1 MNRLLTELT
10 STKEHK
16 VAVLQLYRE
25 LLRKTNKLQ
34 QAQLP
39 PLVNQ
44 YELQFSIK
52 ESFQKRY
59 GSTYDITKQLL
70 KGIRLNEILELNQRD
85 DLIDFIKEE
94 REEIF
99 DAQKRRAS
107 YLQRKEQIHDKQ
119 TNNLRGRAKSQMLS
133 LKKGKLRY
141 QIPDLSSAHGQSQFI
156 NDGFKESKFNGC
168 TVLQKFIHQLQL
180 LNKLPDPKL
189 LPYTPEIILI
199 SGDNLDSRHI
209 VGSVTNHAL
218 SYYDQDILQS
228 IIIPGLEYEI
238 NNNYLDDLKY
248 ALEEKGPY
256 EAALRQTNSGIIP
269 MPYVMQLTKHKVG
282 RKELAML
289 IKKQTFCVRMMKI
302 WETDNE
308 LPEENMQK
316 DGSYII
322 KGSKGWGGE
331 ELMYPR
337 NYYQRYCDGEELFE
351 VLLQIE
357 INWSKKNKTPIDFEQ
372 FYWGE
377 SLDISSKYLRDEY
390 NNVIKE
396 SQIDLA
402 PLQQELQKKYDAG
415 YENKVRKYDTL
426 MMNLSNHN
434 VFKHSDIIAPINTNT
449 IYSGLNKRLID
460 TFPVGDRVGKGKTLG
475 DFIKDVGLRSYEY
488 GNKFTKRV
496 TQILK
501 KISHKY

>member
-1 MNRLLTELT
+1 MW
-10 STKEHK
+10 
-16 VAVLQLYRE
+16 
-25 LLRKTNKLQ
+25 
-34 QAQLP
+34 
-39 PLVNQ
+39 
-44 YELQFSIK
+44 
-52 ESFQKRY
+52 
-59 GSTYDITKQLL
+59 
-70 KGIRLNEILELNQRD
+70 
-85 DLIDFIKEE
+85 
-94 REEIF
+94 
-99 DAQKRRAS
+99 
-107 YLQRKEQIHDKQ
+107 
-119 TNNLRGRAKSQMLS
+119 
-133 LKKGKLRY
+133 
-141 QIPDLSSAHGQSQFI
+141 
-156 NDGFKESKFNGC
+156 
-168 TVLQKFIHQLQL
+168 
-180 LNKLPDPKL
+180 
-189 LPYTPEIILI
+189 
-199 SGDNLDSRHI
+199 GD
-209 VGSVTNHAL
+209 
-218 SYYDQDILQS
+218 
-228 IIIPGLEYEI
+228 
-238 NNNYLDDLKY
+238 
-248 ALEEKGPY
+248 
-256 EAALRQTNSGIIP
+256 
-269 MPYVMQLTKHKVG
+269 
-282 RKELAML
+282 
-289 IKKQTFCVRMMKI
+289 
-302 WETDNE
+302 
-308 LPEENMQK
+308 
-316 DGSYII
+316 
-322 KGSKGWGGE
+322 E